1 MQKDSSRS
9 WLVILLLGVAL
20 TISQMDRMLLSIAAP
35 TMMTEQHISGTA
47 LGILL
52 SSFAWTYTF
61 MQLPTGWLVDRFGAK
76 LVLGLAFAFWSI
88 ACAVTGLASSFAAL
102 IACRLT
108 LGAAE
113 APFYPAAHSTMA
125 HAFSDRRRGLATS
138 IYTKGASLGPALG
151 ATLGSWLLL
160 SYGWSSMFIIIG
172 IGSLVFLIPWVLVI
186 PRSMEGTMLKAEK
199 VSWATMKELLG
210 KRAMWGVSLGYF
222 GFLYLYHI
230 YITWLPTYLA
240 KSRGLS
246 TAQIAWMASVPFL
259 ISLVAGPLS
268 GFIADWLIGKG
279 YSQTVVRKSAI
290 GIGLLL
296 GSAVILAVF
305 VRDAQTAAI
314 LFVVALAGQSIS
326 ATSMLSLP
334 SAIAPK
340 GHAGFIGA
348 FQQMLGSMGAIVAPI
363 VTGVLYDKNQDF
375 ESAILCAGAMLVL
388 AAVSFIIILPRIEPI
403 RLRSDP
409 RPATD
414 KVALPDVAMTAGHT

>member
-1 MQKDSSRS
+1 MQKDSLRS
-9 WLVILLLGVAL
+9 WLVIVLLGIAL

-35 TMMTEQHISGTA
+35 TMMSEQHISGTA

-61 MQLPTGWLVDRFGAK
+61 LQLPSGWLVDRFGAK
-76 LVLGLAFAFWSI
+76 LILGLAFVFWSL
-88 ACAVTGLASSFAAL
+88 ACAMTGLASTFAVL

-125 HAFSDRRRGLATS
+125 HAFSDRRRGLATA

-151 ATLGSWLLL
+151 AIVGSWLLL
-160 SYGWSSMFIIIG
+160 KYGWSHMFIVVG
-172 IGSLVFLIPWVLVI
+172 LVSLVFMIPWMLVV
-186 PRSMEGTMLKAEK
+186 PHGMEGTTSKSEK
-199 VSWATMKELLG
+199 VSWATMKELLD
-210 KRAMWGVSLGYF
+210 KRAVWGVSLGYF

-230 YITWLPTYLA
+230 YIKWLPTYLA

-259 ISLVAGPLS
+259 ISLIAGPLS
-268 GFIADWLIGKG
+268 GFIADWLIGRG

-305 VRDAQTAAI
+305 VHDAQTAAI

-363 VTGVLYDKNQDF
+363 VTGILYDKNNDF

-403 RLRSDP
+403 RLSGDSHP
-409 RPATD
+409 TD
-414 KVALPDVAMTAGHT
+414 DAVGLPDVAMTAGRP

>member
-1 MQKDSSRS
+1 
-9 WLVILLLGVAL
+9 VIGLLGVAL
-20 TISQMDRMLLSIAAP
+20 TISQMDRMLLSIPAP
-35 TMMTEQHISGTA
+35 TMMSEQHISGTT

-52 SSFAWTYTF
+52 SSFAWTYTLL
-61 MQLPTGWLVDRFGAK
+61 QLPSGWLVDRFGAK

-88 ACAVTGLASSFAAL
+88 ACALTGSASTFSAL

-113 APFYPAAHSTMA
+113 APFYPAAHSSMA
-125 HAFSDRRRGLATS
+125 HAFTERRRGLATA

-151 ATLGSWLLL
+151 AIVGTWLLL
-160 SYGWSSMFIIIG
+160 NYGWSPMFIIVG
-172 IGSLVFLIPWVLVI
+172 IVSLVFLVPWMMI
-186 PRSMEGTMLKAEK
+186 MPGSRENAAPKSEK
-199 VSWATMKELLG
+199 VGWATMKELLG
-210 KRAMWGVSLGYF
+210 KRAVWGVSLGYF

-246 TAQIAWMASVPFL
+246 TSQIAWMASVPFL
-259 ISLVAGPLS
+259 VSLVAGPLS
-268 GFIADWLIGKG
+268 GFVADLLIGKG

-290 GIGLLL
+290 GTGLLL

-326 ATSMLSLP
+326 ATSMLALP
-334 SAIAPK
+334 SAIAPT

-348 FQQMLGSMGAIVAPI
+348 FQQMLGSLGAIVAPI

-388 AAVSFIIILPRIEPI
+388 AAVSFIIILPRVEPI
-403 RLRSDP
+403 RLGGDDP
-409 RPATD
+409 TD
-414 KVALPDVAMTAGHT
+414 PGFTVSGVIAPVAHS